1 MRERGILKSSLV
13 VILINEL
20 KFALY
25 YIIDR
30 LYLQLFVRTS
40 LMRKLPNMLFIFYR
54 QSKYYFRNILELV
67 TNEMLT

>member
-40 LMRKLPNMLFIFYR
+40 LIRKLPNMLFICYR
-54 QSKYYFRNILELV
+54 QK
-67 TNEMLT
+67 

>member
-20 KFALY
+20 KLY